1 MHFGRERIDF
11 STHDVGTMGYTL
23 CQEINLDTH
32 LEPDI
37 KIRCEVQQGAPES
50 KQEAR
55 VGGARVGESVPEL
68 GGGGEVRRS
77 RRSYSRARR
86 GAPEDLLDQKQ

>member
-1 MHFGRERIDF
+1 M
-11 STHDVGTMGYTL
+11 
-23 CQEINLDTH
+23 
-32 LEPDI
+32 
-37 KIRCEVQQGAPES
+37 KILW
-50 KQEAR
+50 
-55 VGGARVGESVPEL
+55 VGGARIGESVPEL